1 MTLGVIDVVPRMQP
15 PAVIDEN
22 DAPLGQLLSNE
33 VQRRLG
39 LDLSTP
45 QRALQLAKR
54 CRRLAAQWRQDVF
67 PEPHNSGPRTLLP
80 PPATAGS
87 TTTTGI
93 SAQQDA
99 SQDVLLGWVLDE
111 FRGDADPVL
120 WPNQR
125 GPRGWREEGTQP
137 VDVHDGQGA
146 PAVAVVLEDLEREV
160 SWRGVLVAAVGVPG
174 ELVHG
179 LGTGLVVACLEG
191 RLVRPDVPEPA
202 TLGAVGYG
210 QLVSM
215 MVMETAEE
223 MLEVCARCVCELET
237 DFEDA
242 VVLQLVMD
250 LIDMVRLAGVD

>member
-1 MTLGVIDVVPRMQP
+1 MALGVIDVVPRMQP
-15 PAVIDEN
+15 PAVIHEN
-22 DAPLGQLLSNE
+22 DAPLGQLVSNE
-33 VQRRLG
+33 VQRRPG
-39 LDLSTP
+39 LDLCTP
-45 QRALQLAKR
+45 QRALQLVER
-54 CRRLAAQWRQDVF
+54 SRRLAAQRREDVP

-99 SQDVLLGWVLDE
+99 SQDVLLGW
-111 FRGDADPVL
+111 G
-120 WPNQR
+120 
-125 GPRGWREEGTQP
+125 GPRGWREEGAQP